1 MLGNLQKQ
9 PSRTV
14 GPTLNVS
21 FETLGNCTNLSSLSH
36 VSRHY
41 FGRCS
46 SERAKLVPLSYSSG
60 RSTCY
65 CDRLY
70 DFSVTILRCYK
81 NVYVNSFF
89 FNTARPWNSLPAEC
103 FPLICNVNSFKSRVN
118 GHC

>member
-21 FETLGNCTNLSSLSH
+21 FKTLGNCTNLSSLSH

-89 FNTARPWNSLPAEC
+89 FNTARPCNSLPAEC